1 MNRVKRGVWIGAL
14 AVIGW
19 GGAPGISQA
28 VQCQNNIPPS
38 NPNAVYQNHGNG
50 TVADTRTGLMW
61 KQCSE
66 GQSWSPG
73 TCSGTPSRFTWS
85 QALAQAEAAT
95 FAGYADWR
103 VPNIKEL
110 SSLVEDCR
118 VLPAINDVL
127 FPNTPGWAFW
137 SVSPSAQ
144 YWDDAW
150 YVSFSYGQD
159 YVNPRSN
166 DFHVRLVRAGQ
177 WLGNQV
183 IDDFETYAVGPLPSL
198 NLTFEN
204 ANIVWTSIPGLTPSG
219 SISQSAQS
227 GTKALRLEDFT
238 VRGILKN
245 LFVASATDV
254 SVWMRI
260 TDLDW
265 LVPYQ
270 FANFSVEL
278 RSGHWQQG
286 WEESI
291 HLYATVCKVGDVLA
305 ISNDNCLT
313 HVGVFTENEWVK
325 VVMHLDY
332 ESSRWRVRV
341 NNSDWSQYLP
351 FFYPRV
357 RYLASI
363 NLDTFTWVYDGV
375 VEFDNIQISIP

>member
-1 MNRVKRGVWIGAL
+1 
-14 AVIGW
+14 
-19 GGAPGISQA
+19 
-28 VQCQNNIPPS
+28 
-38 NPNAVYQNHGNG
+38 
-50 TVADTRTGLMW
+50 
-61 KQCSE
+61 
-66 GQSWSPG
+66 
-73 TCSGTPSRFTWS
+73 
-85 QALAQAEAAT
+85 
-95 FAGYADWR
+95 
-103 VPNIKEL
+103 
-110 SSLVEDCR
+110 
-118 VLPAINDVL
+118 
-127 FPNTPGWAFW
+127 
-137 SVSPSAQ
+137 
-144 YWDDAW
+144 
-150 YVSFSYGQD
+150 
-159 YVNPRSN
+159 
-166 DFHVRLVRAGQ
+166 
-177 WLGNQV
+177 
-183 IDDFETYAVGPLPSL
+183 
-198 NLTFEN
+198 
-204 ANIVWTSIPGLTPSG
+204 
-219 SISQSAQS
+219 
-227 GTKALRLEDFT
+227 
-238 VRGILKN
+238 
-245 LFVASATDV
+245 
-254 SVWMRI
+254 MRI